1 MIAARRIALVAIA
14 WGGVAASSARAQ
26 DVQVVDEGGLRY
38 EIRKQV
44 VQRQVPVTEMRN
56 QPQTVLRQQ
65 VTTDTLQQQQLYTV
79 PVTQYQLVST
89 LHGRWNPFVTPYW
102 THQYQ
107 PVTTWTQQAATVSIP
122 ISRVAWVPET
132 RTVQLPTTTYRT
144 ASEEFVTRRC
154 LGPSPTISGSQQM
167 MASAPPSATLTPR
180 AEAATA
186 SVPSVASATSG
197 AGYGG
202 AIMPS
207 DPPKH
212 ATGWQTPSDTRYGDP
227 LRR

>member
-1 MIAARRIALVAIA
+1 MIAAQRFALVAIA
-14 WGGVAASSARAQ
+14 WGGVAAAALAQ

-44 VQRQVPVTEMRN
+44 VQRQVPVTEMRD
-56 QPQTVLRQQ
+56 QQQQVLRQQ
-65 VTTDTLQQQQLYTV
+65 ITTDTLQQQQLYNV

-107 PVTTWTQQAATVSIP
+107 PVTTWTQQAATVNIP

-132 RTVQLPTTTYRT
+132 RTVQLPTTTYRI
-144 ASEEFVTRRC
+144 ANEEFVTRRC
-154 LGPSPTISGSQQM
+154 LGPSPAAGGAQQM
-167 MASAPPSATLTPR
+167 MASAAPSATLTPR
-180 AEAATA
+180 AGTATA
-186 SVPSVASATSG
+186 AVPSVASATGG

-202 AIMPS
+202 TVMPS
-207 DPPKH
+207 DPPKQ
-212 ATGWQTPSDTRYGDP
+212 ATGWQTPSDARYGDQM
-227 LRR
+227 RR